1 MNYETLA
8 NENMILYRS
17 LARSTKKLDEI
28 KEIFKDFNFFDT
40 NYIEMYEKLLKI
52 YEVMEEK

>member
-1 MNYETLA
+1 MKYEVLA

-17 LARSTKKLDEI
+17 LAKSTKKLDEI
-28 KEIFKDFNFFDT
+28 KNIFKDFNFFDT
-40 NYIEMYEKLLKI
+40 TYYEMYQKLLKI

>member
-1 MNYETLA
+1 MKYETLA

-40 NYIEMYEKLLKI
+40 NYKEMYEKLLKI

>member
-40 NYIEMYEKLLKI
+40 NYKEMYEKLLKI

>member
-1 MNYETLA
+1 MKYEVLA

-17 LARSTKKLDEI
+17 LAKTTKKLDEI
-28 KEIFKDFNFFDT
+28 KNIFKDFNFFDT
-40 NYIEMYEKLLKI
+40 TYYEMYQKLLKI

>member
-1 MNYETLA
+1 MKYEVLA

-28 KEIFKDFNFFDT
+28 KNIFKDFNFFDT
-40 NYIEMYEKLLKI
+40 NYKEMYEKLLKI

>member
-17 LARSTKKLDEI
+17 LARSTKKLDKI

-40 NYIEMYEKLLKI
+40 NYKEMYEKLLKI

>member
-8 NENMILYRS
+8 NENMILYKS
-17 LARSTKKLDEI
+17 LARSTKKLDKI

-40 NYIEMYEKLLKI
+40 NYKEMYEKLLKI

>member
-1 MNYETLA
+1 MKYETLA

-17 LARSTKKLDEI
+17 LAKSTKKLDEI
-28 KEIFKDFNFFDT
+28 KNIFKDFNFFDT
-40 NYIEMYEKLLKI
+40 NYKEMYEKLLRI